1 MKHNLQMMLTLGFV
15 AVFLLAS
22 CNLSQQT
29 PIFPPTLSPVPL
41 ASAISITAQPPV
53 ATAPSVVTAT
63 FGPTSPTVL
72 TATLAPTAQ
81 PVTTAGGSGG
91 GGTRIQFAT
100 GSTFYE
106 TSGSIQQGNQ
116 LSFIVSAGKNQ
127 LMMLDVGSRNR
138 DVYLA
143 VTGADGSVL
152 VQSSSQLNTWQ
163 GTLPLS
169 EDYRITLTAG
179 GGDSNYDLTVT
190 IPAII
195 QFAAGATS
203 TLIQGQVFANANTN
217 YMLYALAGQTIN
229 VAIKSAKQN
238 VLLTLYGVS
247 DGQPIIRA
255 ASGATQ
261 YTGILPASQYY
272 MIVAVTPGTDVQF
285 ALQIT
290 IK

>member
-1 MKHNLQMMLTLGFV
+1 MKHNLKMMLTLGFA
-15 AVFLLAS
+15 AVFLLAG

-41 ASAISITAQPPV
+41 ASAIPITPQPPV
-53 ATAPSVVTAT
+53 STAPSVVTAT
-63 FGPTSPTVL
+63 FGPTSPPAV
-72 TATLAPTAQ
+72 TAALSPTAQ
-81 PVTTAGGSGG
+81 PGTTSGGSAGRE
-91 GGTRIQFAT
+91 TRIKFAI
-100 GSTFYE
+100 GSTFSE
-106 TSGSIQQGNQ
+106 TSGNILQGGQ
-116 LSFIVSAGKNQ
+116 LSFIVSANKNQ

-152 VQSSSQLNTWQ
+152 AQSSAQLTTWQ
-163 GTLPLS
+163 GTLPLT

-203 TLIQGQVFANANTN
+203 TIIQGQVFANANTN

-229 VAIKSAKQN
+229 VAIKSADQN

-261 YTGILPASQYY
+261 YSGILPASQYY
-272 MIVAVTPGTDVQF
+272 MIVAVTPGKDVQF